1 MPRIKEP
8 KNPAPF
14 APVEDSPEV
23 KSDVVN
29 MRVLSLFDS
38 LRKRG
43 VSPERSAYV
52 VSQVHASGGHNSYP
66 KPSTQN

>member
-1 MPRIKEP
+1 MPRLKEP
-8 KNPAPF
+8 KQVPEF
-14 APVEDSPEV
+14 KPVDDPPEV
-23 KSDVVN
+23 KADHVN

-43 VSPERSAYV
+43 VSPERASYV

-66 KPSTQN
+66 KPSAS